1 MRIACIGDNCIDSYD
16 DSGLAFPG
24 GNPVNV
30 AVYTKRL
37 GGEASYVGAVGSDEH
52 GRLLLSALE
61 SKGVDISRVRVCEGS
76 TAVSHVT
83 IVNGDR
89 IFGEY
94 DEGVMAD
101 FRPSEED
108 VDFLCAHDLVVTSL
122 WGHSEGALESIRARG
137 VPTAFD
143 ASESPF
149 SEATKTALPNA
160 DLFFF
165 SDDGGSIPELEEKL
179 RTLKAGCP
187 GVVVVM
193 RGSAGSMAY
202 DGQAFYMHGIV
213 PCAVVDTMGAG
224 DSFIAGFILAWLGG
238 ETIPDCMAA
247 GAKNAA
253 VTLGYSGAWE

>member
-1 MRIACIGDNCIDSYD
+1 MRIACIGDNCIDCYEG
-16 DSGLAFPG
+16 SGMAFPG
-24 GNPVNV
+24 GNAVNA
-30 AVYTKRL
+30 AVYIKRL
-37 GGEASYVGAVGSDEH
+37 GGDASYVGAVGSDEH
-52 GRLLLSALE
+52 GGLLLSALQK
-61 SKGVDISRVRVCEGS
+61 KGVDVSRVRVCEGS

-94 DEGVMAD
+94 DEGVMAV

-122 WGHSEGALESIRARG
+122 WGHSECALESIRARG
-137 VPTAFD
+137 VLTAFD
-143 ASESPF
+143 ASESPYA
-149 SEATKTALPNA
+149 EAAKLALPHS
-160 DLFFF
+160 DVFFF
-165 SDDGGSIPELEEKL
+165 SDDRSGVPELENKL
-179 RTLKAGCP
+179 RALKTDCP

-193 RGSAGSMAY
+193 RGGAGSMAF
-202 DGQAFYMHGIV
+202 DGTKFFMQGIV
-213 PCAVVDTMGAG
+213 PCAVVDTIGAG

-253 VTLGYSGAWE
+253 VTIGYSGAW